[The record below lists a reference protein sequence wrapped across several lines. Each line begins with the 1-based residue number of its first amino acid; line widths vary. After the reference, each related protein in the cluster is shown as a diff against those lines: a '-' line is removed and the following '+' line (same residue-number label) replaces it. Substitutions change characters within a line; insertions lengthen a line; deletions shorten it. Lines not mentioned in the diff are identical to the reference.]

1 MAKWHGNIGYIESV
15 ETEPGIWEP
24 QITARSYYGEMARNT
39 GKFQTSGNVNDDKN
53 IANELSIVAD
63 PYAKLH
69 FTDMRYAEMY
79 GAKWKITNVEVKYP
93 RLILTLGGL
102 YNG

>member
-15 ETEPGIWEP
+15 ETEPGVWES
-24 QITARSYYGEMARNT
+24 QAAVRSYYGELARNT
-39 GKFQTSGNVNDDKN
+39 GKFQTSGEVNDDKN
-53 IANELSIVAD
+53 ISNELSIVAD

-69 FTDMRYAEMY
+69 FTSMRYVEMY
-79 GAKWKITNVEVKYP
+79 GAKWKVTNVDVKYP
-93 RLILTLGGL
+93 RLILTLGGV